1 MWRLWDM
8 ESEEEQQW
16 DKSAS
21 KGIPVLAN
29 DSDDS
34 ITFVAEKPSPS
45 IEQPQVVWRARAGA
59 MHTFSSLASDT
70 SSSLGEYWLTIF
82 FLINLI
88 NINFVTQHKYEWYK
102 FIYYCLILF

>member
-21 KGIPVLAN
+21 KGIPVLAS

-34 ITFVAEKPSPS
+34 IIFIAKKPSPS
-45 IEQPQVVWRARAGA
+45 IQQPQVVGRASMGA
-59 MHTFSSLASDT
+59 LPTFSSSASDT
-70 SSSLGEYWLTIF
+70 SSSLGEY
-82 FLINLI
+82 
-88 NINFVTQHKYEWYK
+88 
-102 FIYYCLILF
+102 